1 MNAKRLFEDDEF
13 LFGDGSGD
21 AGDGG
26 ESSGDRES
34 HIELRIDPD
43 RGDAFE
49 RHEPYSTL
57 REIVPAVDYFS
68 CVPRLAVSAQEL
80 ALLPLDHREGF
91 LIACVDGV
99 STIET
104 ILDVSAMPAEEA
116 LVILESLVE
125 RGVLLIPR

>member
-1 MNAKRLFEDDEF
+1 MNAKRLFEDDDF

-21 AGDGG
+21 ADAGT
-26 ESSGDRES
+26 GDRES

-43 RGDAFE
+43 RDPYE

-91 LIACVDGV
+91 LVACVDGV